1 MAENGRFME
10 ALKLEI
16 GDFHRE
22 KLIQIDEFDYEKVLK
37 KVGRDLGGMTD
48 RYLLEGEFS
57 LKQYYAV
64 ALLDPLNEHA
74 VSKLVD
80 PFWHA
85 HVLFTQD
92 YMDFCNSIF
101 GGYVHHTPLDPDD
114 TREVRRVEKLYEYTL
129 GTYKKIFSDI
139 DQSWW
144 PEVGSGMIG
153 LASRVV
159 CLHQNV
165 KDPEIMAHA
174 LFEKA
179 GSGDPR
185 S

>member
-1 MAENGRFME
+1 MAEDSRLMK
-10 ALKLEI
+10 ALKLEVSA
-16 GDFHRE
+16 FHRE
-22 KLIQIDEFDYEKVLK
+22 KLMQIDDFDYGKVLK
-37 KVGRDLGGMTD
+37 KVGRDCGGLTD
-48 RYLLEGEFS
+48 RYLSEGEYS

-92 YMDFCNSIF
+92 YAEFCNSIF

-114 TREVRRVEKLYEYTL
+114 TEEVGRVSNLYEYTL
-129 GTYKKIFSDI
+129 STYKKIFSDI
-139 DQSWW
+139 DESWW
-144 PEVGSGMIG
+144 PDVSTGMVG
-153 LASRVV
+153 LASRIV
-159 CLHQNV
+159 CLHMLV

-174 LFEKA
+174 LFEPA
-179 GSGDPR
+179 G
-185 S
+185 